1 MSKTKR
7 VVCGAL
13 LLVCIPAGLLW
24 HQQSI
29 QRLEKENARWR
40 DTAAQAEA
48 WRDENTRL
56 HQTQTDPATAERARL
71 EQSELLR
78 LRSEV
83 AQLRRLLKEAAA
95 RSAAL
100 SKATSITTTNE
111 EPVSPVITYVA
122 TTRAPLSAKQTLV
135 TGGWATTP
143 GKRTL
148 AFVTPEPLEG
158 TADGKGQV
166 SLQTIFVE
174 APDEVL
180 TRLGFDKLKVD
191 GKESDAQ
198 QILSN
203 EKMQALLK
211 LLGETSGVDVL
222 SAPKVTT
229 LDGRQ
234 AQVKV
239 VDLLPVGGV
248 SYEVGPSIDIV
259 PNISADGTL
268 VDLSVSAQL
277 RLRSKPR
284 P

>member
-7 VVCGAL
+7 VVGGAL

-83 AQLRRLLKEAAA
+83 AQLRRQLKEATA

-100 SKATSITTTNE
+100 SKATATTTNA
-111 EPVSPVITYVA
+111 EPVSPVITYTA

-203 EKMQALLK
+203 EKMQQMLK
-211 LLGETSGVDVL
+211 LLQETSGVDVL